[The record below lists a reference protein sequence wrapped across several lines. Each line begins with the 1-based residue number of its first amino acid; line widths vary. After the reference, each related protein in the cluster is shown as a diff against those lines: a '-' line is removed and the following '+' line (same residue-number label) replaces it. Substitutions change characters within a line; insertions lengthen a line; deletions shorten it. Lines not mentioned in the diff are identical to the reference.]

1 MYLLTGATAFH
12 ARDLF
17 HGSLMPFLIGLLPDA
32 VTIKA
37 KGLIY
42 SLFLLSARAWL
53 YSVKDDELELDLS
66 HWSSRNNRWRNHE
79 PGTETTF

>member
-42 SLFLLSARAWL
+42 SFIISLVSACL
-53 YSVKDDELELDLS
+53 VVFSE
-66 HWSSRNNRWRNHE
+66 
-79 PGTETTF
+79 G